1 MSDFFEDKKL
11 EGEDLKICRQ
21 RRKNIVLAVFCLIFA
36 IGFVVFGYL
45 WSDASLNASK
55 YGNTLE
61 GSYKRTFY
69 ELLDN
74 VNNIDTNLAKVE
86 VSGNKALQKKYLQ
99 LVCDNCKYAQS
110 NFSMLPISMNV
121 VEDGV
126 KFINQMDGYCTSLIS
141 ADVLLNE
148 EQKDKIQELRDIIL
162 ELKSQLN
169 MIVTKLLDG
178 YSILDNN
185 IPNEE
190 GLTDFSIDFDG
201 ISSDSI
207 SYPSM
212 IFDGPFS
219 DSLYNKEILGLS
231 DSEVDE
237 TTARAK
243 LENLLAGYN
252 VQAIDFSGEA
262 TGNFVTYD
270 YEIRTGD
277 NTYFA
282 QVTKRDGKLLT
293 LSSYINES
301 ENVTLEESDCITK
314 AIEFVSLEGINN
326 MQSVWSETSKG
337 ICFIN
342 LAPVL
347 NGIIYY
353 PDLIKI
359 KVDMNSGLVV
369 GYEAQNYYYNHTE
382 RQNLQPSIGATEARD
397 LLDLTLNINSQKLC
411 IMPLEYGGQVL
422 AYEFECEYY
431 GETYFVYINAFNGN
445 EERVLKI
452 VSTDEG
458 ELTE

>member
-36 IGFVVFGYL
+36 LGFVVFGYL

-141 ADVLLNE
+141 ADVLLGE

-169 MIVTKLLDG
+169 MIVTKLLEG

-190 GLTDFSIDFDG
+190 GLTDFSINFDG
-201 ISSDSI
+201 MNSDSI
-207 SYPSM
+207 PYPSM

-231 DSEVDE
+231 DSEIDE

-252 VQAIDFSGEA
+252 VQAIDFSSEA

-270 YEIRTGD
+270 YEIRTSD

-282 QVTKRDGKLLT
+282 QITKRDGKLLT

-301 ENVTLEESDCITK
+301 ENITLEEADCVNK
-314 AIEFVSLEGINN
+314 AIEFVTLDGINN

-369 GYEAQNYYYNHTE
+369 GYEAQSYYYNHTE

-411 IMPLEYGGQVL
+411 IMPLEYGGEVL

-452 VSTDEG
+452 VNTDEG
-458 ELTE
+458 ELTK

>member
-1 MSDFFEDKKL
+1 MSDFFREDKMEEKEL
-11 EGEDLKICRQ
+11 LACRE
-21 RRKNIVLAVFCLIFA
+21 RRKKIVLVGFCLIFA
-36 IGFVVFGYL
+36 LGFIVLGYM
-45 WSDASLNASK
+45 WSDANLNASK
-55 YGNTLE
+55 YANTLE
-61 GSYKRTFY
+61 GSYKRSFY

-99 LVCDNCKYAQS
+99 LVSDNCKYAQS
-110 NFSMLPISMNV
+110 NFSLLPISMNV
-121 VEDGV
+121 VDDGV

-141 ADVLLNE
+141 ADSVLNE
-148 EQKDKIQELRDIIL
+148 EQKDKIQELRDIII

-169 MIVTKLLDG
+169 LIVTKLLQG

-185 IPNEE
+185 IPDDE
-190 GLTDFSIDFDG
+190 GLTDFSINFDG

-219 DSLYNKEILGLS
+219 DSLYNKEILGLGEN
-231 DSEVDE
+231 EVDE
-237 TTARAK
+237 TTARTM
-243 LENLLAGYN
+243 LENLLAGFN
-252 VQAIDFSGEA
+252 VQAIDFAGEA

-270 YEIRTGD
+270 YEIRTSQ

-282 QVTKRDGKLLT
+282 QVTKKEGKLLT

-301 ENVTLEESDCITK
+301 ENVEVDESECVNK
-314 AIEFVSLEGINN
+314 ALEFVNAQGIEN
-326 MQSVWSETSKG
+326 MQSVWTEASKG

-342 LAPVL
+342 LAPVV

-353 PDLIKI
+353 PDLIKV
-359 KVDMNSGLVV
+359 KVDMNSGLII
-369 GYEAQNYYYNHTE
+369 GYEAQNYYYNHVMRE
-382 RQNLQPSIGATEARD
+382 NLQVSIGATEARD

-411 IMPLEYGGQVL
+411 IMPLEYGGEVL

-431 GETYFVYINAFNGN
+431 GETYFVYINALNGK

-452 VSTDEG
+452 VNTDEG

>member
-1 MSDFFEDKKL
+1 MSKFFEDEKL
-11 EGEDLKICRQ
+11 ETNELRMCRD
-21 RRKNIVLAVFCLIFA
+21 RRVKVVLVAFCLIFA
-36 IGFVVFGYL
+36 LGFIVFGYL
-45 WSDASLNASK
+45 WSETSLSSSK
-55 YGNTLE
+55 YANTLE
-61 GSYKRTFY
+61 GSYKRSFY

-99 LVCDNCKYAQS
+99 LVSDNCKYAQS
-110 NFSMLPISMNV
+110 NFSLLPISMNV
-121 VEDGV
+121 VDDGV

-141 ADVLLNE
+141 ADNLLNE

-169 MIVTKLLDG
+169 LIVSKLLQG

-185 IPNEE
+185 IPDEE
-190 GLTDFSIDFDG
+190 GLTDFSVNFDG

-219 DSLYNKEILGLS
+219 DSLYNKEILGLGE
-231 DSEVDE
+231 SEVDK
-237 TTARAK
+237 TTAQSI
-243 LENLLAGYN
+243 LENILAGFN
-252 VQAIDFSGEA
+252 VQAIDYAGEA

-270 YEIRTGD
+270 YEIRTGT

-282 QVTKRDGKLLT
+282 QVTKREGKLLT

-301 ENVTLEESDCITK
+301 ESMEIDENECKNK
-314 AIEFVSLEGINN
+314 ALEFVGVQGISN
-326 MQSVWSETSKG
+326 MQVVWSEASKG
-337 ICFIN
+337 TCFIN
-342 LAPVL
+342 LAPVI

-353 PDLIKI
+353 PDLIKV
-359 KVDMNSGLVV
+359 KVDMNTGLVV
-369 GYEAQNYYYNHTE
+369 GYEAQSYYYNHVE
-382 RQNLQPSIGATEARD
+382 RQNLQVSIGATEARD

-411 IMPLEYGGQVL
+411 IMPLEYGGEVL

-431 GETYFVYINAFNGN
+431 GETYYVYINALNGK

-452 VSTDEG
+452 VNTDEG